1 MLTTLDKLI
10 AQKYIIQIDEIHK
23 RHGTGVNGKIGE
35 AYYFKIFTLGA
46 EARDNADVMLHA
58 FKKCENHLIGRHIGK
73 FLSDDVEFLK
83 KAVEINP
90 AIYQHGS
97 SKARN
102 DFDLAKQTIENYLCI
117 YKNSYIYKS
126 IGDDLKENKDLA
138 LFAMKTHTQTYQY
151 MSSTLQADKDV
162 INCALDKGP
171 LSQSETRYLLDSFNA
186 IPSELRSDFKLM
198 KKVASVIHETGNDHF
213 RHVLDCKECEKFK
226 DSIGESG
233 SVLKSMQSW
242 ELSQNLQAKLK
253 PKIQSQTPRMKI

>member
-1 MLTTLDKLI
+1 MLTTLDKLN

-23 RHGTGVNGKIGE
+23 KHGTGVNGKIGE
-35 AYYFKIFTLGA
+35 DYYFKIFSLGA
-46 EARDNADVMLHA
+46 EARDNAEVMLHA
-58 FKKCENHLIGRHIGK
+58 IDKCENHFIGRHIGK
-73 FLSDDVEFLK
+73 FLSDDVDFLK

-90 AIYQHGS
+90 GLYQYGS

-102 DFDLAKQTIENYLCI
+102 DFDLAKQAIE
-117 YKNSYIYKS
+117 KNSYIYKS

-138 LFAMKTHTQTYQY
+138 MFAMKTHTQTYQY

-162 INCALDKGP
+162 VNCALDKG
-171 LSQSETRYLLDSFNA
+171 LLHQSETRYLLDSFNA
-186 IPSELRSDFKLM
+186 IPSELRSDFQFI
-198 KKVASVIHETGNDHF
+198 KKVASVIHERDHDHL

-253 PKIQSQTPRMKI
+253 PKIQSQSPRMKI

>member
-1 MLTTLDKLI
+1 MIKTLEKLI

-23 RHGTGVNGKIGE
+23 RHGTGVDGKIGE
-35 AYYFKIFTLGA
+35 AYYFKIFSLGV
-46 EARDNADVMLHA
+46 EARDNSEVMLHA
-58 FKKCENHLIGRHIGK
+58 IEKCENHFIGRHIGK
-73 FLSDDVEFLK
+73 FLSNDVDFLK

-90 AIYQHGS
+90 GLYQYGS

-102 DFDLAKQTIENYLCI
+102 DFDLAKQAIE
-117 YKNSYIYKS
+117 KNSYTYKS
-126 IGDDLKENKDLA
+126 IGDGLKENKELA
-138 LFAMKTHTQTYQY
+138 ILAMKTHTQTYQY
-151 MSSTLQADKDV
+151 MSATLQADKDV
-162 INCALDKGP
+162 VNCALDKGP

-186 IPSELRSDFKLM
+186 IPSELKSDFKFM
-198 KKVASVIHETGNDHF
+198 KKVASVIHENGNDHL

-233 SVLKSMQSW
+233 SVFKSMQSW